1 MNWKK
6 IGLVAL
12 AAFLIYFLVV
22 SPVESANAI
31 KTMART
37 VGDFAH
43 AAATS
48 FTTFLSTL
56 F

>member
-12 AAFLIYFLVV
+12 GAFLIYFLVV
-22 SPVESANAI
+22 SPVESANAVKAVANI
-31 KTMART
+31 IA
-37 VGDFAH
+37 DFAH
-43 AAATS
+43 DAATS
-48 FTTFLSTL
+48 MTTFLRTL